1 MNQPDKLDL
10 EAISH
15 SKRYVGKFAWLT
27 VFYGIAV
34 CGSYLTIVALA
45 MLGKLPLLMAFP
57 LVAMLTY
64 LTYTLLHEAA
74 HGSISGSRQSLRWVN
89 EALGYMAAWILM
101 IPLTAHRHEHLAHH
115 RHTNE
120 PGGDPDYVVSE
131 LGDSIQQ
138 ALRVPFGILAGQWT
152 YYRHHRWTKAPPR
165 QNLYLCLEIVM
176 AIVPRL
182 ALIMSGLWFE
192 GLMLFILAWW
202 LGLMITLYLFAY
214 LVHRPHNMVGRY
226 VDTSTIVA
234 PGLVGSVLSMIWVN
248 QNYHSIHHLFPRV
261 PFYQYPALFNDI
273 ERIMVAKGAPI
284 YRLTR
289 EDPGMKKSNLRL
301 IGLTLLA
308 LSSFLGSQ
316 GCSDGEDVKNGGAM
330 KPLWGVVLDRSPSGV
345 ATDMQMAQMQELG
358 VGYAKFWAYW
368 NEIEPELAAYNVR
381 LGEFGVAGDNRPT
394 DLTRDILSANP
405 EWIED
410 YAFPERPGSLF
421 HDLVDWSRLDAVV
434 DQLVAVGIAPLP
446 LIGDAP
452 AAPKISGPEGP
463 ATIAPQPLNYRA
475 QEYTGIGREAYLAHL
490 ELHAAAASRR
500 YTQSPERVTWW
511 NIENELNI
519 TYVHL
524 AVGWRVG
531 DAWLEEA
538 FRTEVLAALSRGIK
552 LGSPN
557 ARATHNVNACL
568 FDPNWA
574 DSLARYAEYLDALGL
589 GCYPNYLSSEPLQ
602 SDLLIDAV
610 KTASALGG
618 ALGKPVFVLETGYPS
633 GPASGGWDE
642 TLQDEYVSSA
652 PVDSMNAGASAHFHF
667 LLNDRDWQI
676 PEGDVTQV
684 EVHWGLV
691 RVDGTY
697 KPSFETFKAVI
708 ANYVKPTEPLTP

>member
-1 MNQPDKLDL
+1 MNQPDKLDQ
-10 EAISH
+10 EALSH
-15 SKRYVGKFAWLT
+15 SKRYMGKFAWLT
-27 VFYGIAV
+27 VFYGISV
-34 CGSYLTIVALA
+34 CGSYLMIVALA

-57 LVAMLTY
+57 LVALLTY

-74 HGSISGSRQSLRWVN
+74 HGSISGSRKSLRWVN

-120 PGGDPDYVVSE
+120 PDGDPDYAASG
-131 LGDSIQQ
+131 LGGNIQQ

-165 QNLYLCLEIVM
+165 QNLYLCLEIVI

-192 GLMLFILAWW
+192 GLVLFVLAWW

-214 LVHRPHNMVGRY
+214 LVHRPHNNVGRY

-234 PGLVGSVLSMIWVN
+234 PGLLGTALSMIWVC

-261 PFYQYPALFNDI
+261 PFYQYPALFSDI
-273 ERIMVAKGAPI
+273 ESIMAAKGAPI

-289 EDPGMKKSNLRL
+289 EGFSMKKSMLRFT
-301 IGLTLLA
+301 GLTLLS
-308 LSSFLGSQ
+308 LSSLLGIQ
-316 GCSDGEDVKNGGAM
+316 GCSDGGDVRDDGVM
-330 KPLWGVVLDRSPSGV
+330 KPLWGVVLDRSPSGM

-381 LGEFGVAGDNRPT
+381 QGEFGVAGDNQPT
-394 DLTRDILSANP
+394 DLTRDILAANP

-410 YAFPERPGSLF
+410 YAFPERPDSLF
-421 HDLVDWSRLDAVV
+421 HNLVDWSRLDAVV
-434 DQLVAVGIAPLP
+434 DQLVAVGIHPLP
-446 LIGDAP
+446 LIADAP
-452 AAPKISGPEGP
+452 FAPKIPGSEGP
-463 ATIAPQPLNYRA
+463 ATIAPQSLDYRA
-475 QEYTGIGREAYLAHL
+475 PGYTGVGREAYLAHMK
-490 ELHAAAASRR
+490 LHAAAASRR
-500 YTQSPERVTWW
+500 YSQSPERITWW
-511 NIENELNI
+511 NLENELNI
-519 TYVHL
+519 TFAHL
-524 AVGWRVG
+524 ALGWRVG
-531 DAWLEEA
+531 DAWLDDA

-574 DSLARYAEYLDALGL
+574 DSLARSAEYMDALGL
-589 GCYPNYLSSEPLQ
+589 GCYPNYLSPEPLQ
-602 SDLLIDAV
+602 ANLLIDAV
-610 KTASALGG
+610 KTATDLGRV
-618 ALGKPVFVLETGYPS
+618 LGKPVFVLETGYPS
-633 GPASGGWDE
+633 GPTAGGWDE
-642 TLQDEYVSSA
+642 RLQDEYVSSA
-652 PVDSMNAGASAHFHF
+652 PVDSMNAGASAYFHF
-667 LLNDRDWQI
+667 LLNDRDWEVR
-676 PEGDVTQV
+676 EGDVTQV
-684 EVHWGLV
+684 EIHWGLV

-697 KPSFETFKAVI
+697 KPSFEAFKAVI
-708 ANYVKPTEPLTP
+708 ANYVKLTEALPP